1 MTAAV
6 LFLIAQSAA
15 FAQKSSEAEKKK
27 QEQIKLMEEAS
38 KEKARAEELYR
49 QQYIDAQTRRAEVKA
64 IDESIQFMDNRG
76 TGYSVAYPDGFFG
89 LSSRSTNSETLEY
102 RKTVNESTFTKDLPF
117 EVEEGA
123 RNVSISVS
131 GACKEGEIRIK
142 ILMPG
147 GKTYTEVLLDEYG
160 SVNWKKSF
168 STDEEKT
175 QDRVGEWKFII
186 SSKEATGNFSLSIR
200 SN

>member
-1 MTAAV
+1 M
-6 LFLIAQSAA
+6 
-15 FAQKSSEAEKKK
+15 
-27 QEQIKLMEEAS
+27 
-38 KEKARAEELYR
+38 
-49 QQYIDAQTRRAEVKA
+49 
-64 IDESIQFMDNRG
+64 
-76 TGYSVAYPDGFFG
+76 
-89 LSSRSTNSETLEY
+89 NSETLEY
-102 RKTVNESTFTKDLPF
+102 RKTVKESTFTKELPF

-123 RNVSISVS
+123 HNVSIAVS

-168 STDEEKT
+168 STNDEKSKE
-175 QDRVGEWKFII
+175 RVGEWKFVI